1 MKGLTDMNTNRPN
14 STILKSV
21 SKPGRYSGGE
31 YGEVIKDKTNVKA
44 RFAFCF
50 PDTYEIGMSNLGMR
64 LLYGSLNEH
73 PDIWCERAFDPWVD
87 MQEEMKRHD
96 LPLVALES
104 KDPLSEFDFLGF
116 TLQYEMSY
124 TNVLNMLD
132 LAHIPLRASERGEDD
147 PLVIGG
153 GPCAYNPEPIAPF
166 FDLFNIGEG
175 ENMLPDIVRLF
186 IRMKDEGRYTR
197 ESFLLEAA
205 RTIPGVYVPSLYE
218 VTYKEDGTI
227 KAYTPL
233 FEGVPAKVQ
242 KQIVRDL
249 DQVYFP
255 DKVVMPYIETVHDRI
270 MLEVYRGCIRG
281 CRFCQAG
288 MIYRPVREK
297 TPDVLN
303 KQAKCL
309 YNSTGYEEMSLSS
322 LSISDYTQ
330 LEPLCDKLLS
340 WTDNNMV
347 SLSLPSLRVDNFSQ
361 ELMKRIESVR
371 SSSLTFAPEAGTQ
384 RLRDV
389 INKNVCEED
398 VLRTMRVAFDAG
410 KSAVKLY
417 FMEGL
422 PTETLEDL
430 DGIAKLAETVVEE
443 YYKNPKRN
451 KSRQVTVT
459 VSVSCFIPKPFTAFQ
474 WEAQDSMELLAE
486 KQKYLASKIT
496 NRHVRYQHH
505 NAEVSR
511 IEAVLARGDRRLAD
525 ALELACREGFR
536 FDSWDEYFDYGK
548 WMSVLE
554 RTGVDPAFYA
564 NRAFGLD
571 EILPWDIIDCGV
583 TKEFFLREREHAYN
597 ASTTPNC
604 REKCSGCGANC
615 LGGERAVCPSVKK
628 HEPELPSVLPMPE
641 IPNRQE
647 TFAQWKLLETPKTLR
662 IKFRKVGSLQYIS
675 HLDLQRTFARV
686 LMRADVPMWYTK
698 GFNPHAKVIF
708 GLPLSV
714 GTESECEFIDLKLDR
729 DISPAELRDRLNA
742 ELTDEMR
749 VTEAYEPTTK
759 FTDIGWAKYEM
770 ELHFAGADGEM
781 AKRMQSL
788 FETSPLCMV
797 KKTKSGDK
805 EIDLIPLIRR
815 IKVTDRG
822 DETLHISAVLSAS
835 SSGDYLNP
843 EMLIS
848 AAKRELGILTGDP
861 AKEEYSILRTH
872 VYLSDGESEFR

>member
-1 MKGLTDMNTNRPN
+1 MNSNRPN

-21 SKPGRYSGGE
+21 SKPGRYAGGE
-31 YGEVIKDKTNVKA
+31 YGEVLKDKTKIKA

-64 LLYGSLNEH
+64 LLYGSLNQD

-87 MQEEMKRHD
+87 MQEEMKKHD

-104 KDPLSEFDFLGF
+104 KDPLNCFDFLGF

-132 LAHIPLRASERGEDD
+132 LADIPLRTAQRGEND

-153 GPCAYNPEPIAPF
+153 GPCAYNPEPVADF

-175 ENMLPDIVRLF
+175 ENMLPDIVRLY

-197 ESFLLEAA
+197 ADFLHEAA
-205 RTIPGVYVPSLYE
+205 RTIPGVYVPSLYD
-218 VTYKEDGTI
+218 VTYNEDGTI
-227 KAYTPL
+227 RAYTPIYDDI
-233 FEGVPAKVQ
+233 PKKVQ
-242 KQIVRDL
+242 KQIIKDL

-340 WTDNNMV
+340 WTDDNMV

-361 ELMKRIESVR
+361 DLMDRIDSVR

-384 RLRDV
+384 RLRNV

-398 VLRTMRVAFDAG
+398 VLRTMKVAFDAG
-410 KSAVKLY
+410 KNAVKLY

-430 DGIAKLAETVVEE
+430 DGIAKLAEAVVDS
-443 YYKNPKRN
+443 YYQNPKRN
-451 KSRQVTVT
+451 KARQVQVT
-459 VSVSCFIPKPFTAFQ
+459 VSVACFIPKPFTAFQ
-474 WEAQDSMELLAE
+474 WEAQDTMEQLAE
-486 KQKYLASKIT
+486 KQKYLGSKIT

-511 IEAVLARGDRRLAD
+511 VEAVLARGDRRLAD
-525 ALELACREGFR
+525 ALELACREGFH
-536 FDSWDEYFDYGK
+536 FDAWDEYFNYAN
-548 WMSVLE
+548 WLRVFE
-554 RTGVDPAFYA
+554 QTGVDPAFYA

-571 EILPWDIIDCGV
+571 EVLPWDIIDCGV
-583 TKEFFLREREHAYN
+583 SKEFFLRERAKAYE
-597 ASTTPNC
+597 AATTPNC
-604 REKCSGCGANC
+604 REKCSACGANK
-615 LGGERAVCPSVKK
+615 LGGVRAVCPHVADCG
-628 HEPELPSVLPMPE
+628 EETPSALEIPE
-641 IPNRQE
+641 IPDRAE
-647 TFAQWKLLETPKTLR
+647 TMNQWKKLDTPKTLR

-686 LMRADVPMWYTK
+686 LMCADIPMWYTQ

-714 GTESECEFIDLKLDR
+714 GTESECEMIDLRLDR
-729 DISPAELRDRLNA
+729 DISPAELRDRLNH
-742 ELTDEMR
+742 ELTEEMR
-749 VTEAYEPTTK
+749 VEEVYEPSTK
-759 FTDIGWAKYEM
+759 FADIGWAKYEM
-770 ELHFAGADGEM
+770 ELKFAGADAET
-781 AKRMQSL
+781 AKKLQTL
-788 FETSPLCMV
+788 FETSPLTMT
-797 KKTKSGDK
+797 KKTKSGEK
-805 EIDLIPLIRR
+805 EIDLIPLIRK
-815 IKVTDRG
+815 IKVTHLPERPDQI
-822 DETLHISAVLSAS
+822 HISAVLSAS
-835 SSGDYLNP
+835 GSEYLNP
-843 EMLIS
+843 ELLIS
-848 AAKRELGILTGDP
+848 AAKRECGILSGAP
-861 AKEEYSILRTH
+861 AAEEYSILRTH
-872 VYLSDGESEFR
+872 VYGADGVSEFR